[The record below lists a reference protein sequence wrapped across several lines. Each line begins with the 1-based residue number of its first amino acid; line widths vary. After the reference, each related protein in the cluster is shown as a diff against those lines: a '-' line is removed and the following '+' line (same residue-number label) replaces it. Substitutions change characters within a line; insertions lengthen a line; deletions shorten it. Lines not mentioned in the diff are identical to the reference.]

1 MAGQGSRK
9 HRWPLFHRKIPFT
22 TLNYGQKN
30 KLLLTNLPS
39 ISIKILPKKVK
50 ASLFLLETKYKHKC
64 FKIAF
69 YQWTNWTFLCSHA
82 TLSHIASIYTQINY
96 DSDFKAAQKQSRQL
110 ESQTEK
116 EPSEKESWAVE
127 CLNSAEHGPLSIK
140 WSHCPTGK
148 GWPPTSLAT
157 PSRWPHPSMA
167 THFTG
172 HQPHWPHPCLANSE
186 RQIFLFGTEFP
197 MNADVEKEALMNMV
211 VTELMALQVS
221 HVRSGWDG
229 HLS

>member
-1 MAGQGSRK
+1 
-9 HRWPLFHRKIPFT
+9 
-22 TLNYGQKN
+22 
-30 KLLLTNLPS
+30 
-39 ISIKILPKKVK
+39 
-50 ASLFLLETKYKHKC
+50 
-64 FKIAF
+64 
-69 YQWTNWTFLCSHA
+69 
-82 TLSHIASIYTQINY
+82 
-96 DSDFKAAQKQSRQL
+96 
-110 ESQTEK
+110 
-116 EPSEKESWAVE
+116 
-127 CLNSAEHGPLSIK
+127 
-140 WSHCPTGK
+140 
-148 GWPPTSLAT
+148 
-157 PSRWPHPSMA
+157 MA